1 MKLKLPLKGVTALF
15 CHSFNWPLEDVC
27 CNVPCV
33 PDLNLQQQSNNS
45 GDENWE
51 WKLGMKCMKLVF
63 CPSFCLAC
71 KWDYQ
76 NEWTSTKGFKL
87 VFCYLNSA
95 TGH

>member
-51 WKLGMKCMKLVF
+51 WNAWNLFSVHLSAL
-63 CPSFCLAC
+63 PASETLP
-71 KWDYQ
+71 
-76 NEWTSTKGFKL
+76 EWMDI
-87 VFCYLNSA
+87 Y
-95 TGH
+95 